1 MGSLIHVV
9 TDASLHPNRL
19 GVCAWVAQT
28 GEQRF
33 CYSTSLHTGV
43 LELEAILFA
52 LECIDTDQLVIYTD
66 SHGYFK
72 NKPKRNTQLK
82 GLVEEIERRLKKH
95 KSVIAHKSLNKD
107 MHAKAHKFATTKGK
121 EALRPEEVGLCRSVK
136 DAKKVAEKVWENK
149 WREWRPEFDY
159 VI

>member
-1 MGSLIHVV
+1 MASLIHVA
-9 TDASLHPNRL
+9 TDCSLHAGRL

-33 CYSTSLHTGV
+33 CYSTALSTGV

-52 LECIDTDQLVIYTD
+52 LECIDREHLVIYTD
-66 SHGYFK
+66 AHGYFK
-72 NKPKRNTQLK
+72 SKPKRNTQMK

-95 KSVIAHKSLNKD
+95 KSVIRSKNHNKD
-107 MHAKAHKFATTKGK
+107 MHAKAHKFAYSAGK
-121 EALRPEEVGLCRSVK
+121 EALRPEEVGLCRTLAE
-136 DAKKVAEKVWENK
+136 AKKKAELVWENK
-149 WREWRPEFDY
+149 WRDWRSEYDY

>member
-1 MGSLIHVV
+1 MGLIHIA
-9 TDASLHPNRL
+9 TDCSLHPNRL

-33 CYSTSLHTGV
+33 CYSTALHTGT

-52 LECIDTDQLVIYTD
+52 LECIDTEQLVIYTD

-72 NKPKRNTQLK
+72 NRPKRNGQMK
-82 GLVEEIERRLKKH
+82 ALVEGIELLLKKH
-95 KSVIAHKSLNKD
+95 KSVIRPKQDNLA
-107 MHAKAHKFATTKGK
+107 MHTKAHDFAYSEGK
-121 EALRPEEVGLCRSVK
+121 VALRPEEVGICRTLK
-136 DAKKVAEKVWENK
+136 EAKKKAEKVFENK
-149 WREWRPEFDY
+149 WRQWRPEFDY

>member
-1 MGSLIHVV
+1 MIHVA

-28 GEQRF
+28 GEERF
-33 CYSTSLHTGV
+33 CYSTALSTGV

-52 LECIDTDQLVIYTD
+52 LECIDTEQLVIYTD
-66 SHGYFK
+66 AADYFK
-72 NKPKRNTQLK
+72 HKPKRNAQMK
-82 GLVEEIERRLKKH
+82 GLVEKIERHLKKH
-95 KSVIAHKSLNKD
+95 KSVIAHKKQNKA
-107 MHAKAHKFATTKGK
+107 MHTKAHNFAYSAGRI
-121 EALRPEEVGLCRSVK
+121 ALRPEEVGLCRSVK